1 MDKVL
6 AYQESLFVTERDKR
20 NIERMSEKTDQIYQ
34 SQHHF
39 LSDSPWS
46 AQQVMQHVSKKAN
59 RRFGDYRNQALA
71 IDESSFR
78 KSGKHSVGVS
88 AQYNGNLGK
97 VENSQTGVYASL
109 SCGNQVGLINCRLF
123 LPKDW
128 INDPQRCK
136 KAGIPRQAI
145 VEKTKIELALDMIGE
160 SIDAGVEFGWIN
172 ADSLYGQSYQ
182 FCRAIDQM
190 GKDFVVDVH
199 KDQQVFLADP
209 KPYVPESSGK
219 RGRRATRL
227 KSEQS
232 PVEVQ
237 QYLEGLRNKDFK
249 EVKLRK
255 GTKGWVKA
263 KIHVLKVW
271 VWDGKEEQA
280 RERTLIIRKSLKKN
294 EVKFALSN
302 IEITRKTPQQFAFMQ
317 GQRFWIERAFED
329 CKGELGMADYQVRKY
344 NAWYH
349 HQALVMMALD
359 YINHVKDTTK
369 ETIPLLSVRDIR
381 LQIIAMLKGQ
391 GAEMEKEID
400 QMFFRHRQRVSDIL
414 RYYPDNDFL
423 E

>member
-128 INDPQRCK
+128 INAPQRCK
-136 KAGIPRQAI
+136 KAGIPREAI

-219 RGRRATRL
+219 RGRRATRS

-271 VWDGKEEQA
+271 V
-280 RERTLIIRKSLKKN
+280 
-294 EVKFALSN
+294 
-302 IEITRKTPQQFAFMQ
+302 
-317 GQRFWIERAFED
+317 
-329 CKGELGMADYQVRKY
+329 
-344 NAWYH
+344 
-349 HQALVMMALD
+349 
-359 YINHVKDTTK
+359 
-369 ETIPLLSVRDIR
+369 
-381 LQIIAMLKGQ
+381 
-391 GAEMEKEID
+391 
-400 QMFFRHRQRVSDIL
+400 
-414 RYYPDNDFL
+414 
-423 E
+423 